1 MARSREAQVG
11 RWVILLGKLA
21 VVALA
26 LVGVA
31 YLAPISGLPS
41 ELGAGTTPTP
51 GAGPTATATAA
62 PTASPTPTAA
72 PETAAAAA
80 GTSELDR
87 ARIETLIHRNVN
99 DFRKQH
105 SLSPI
110 QDNEHLVR
118 IARGHSEEMAMQ
130 GYFAHESPAG
140 QTFEDRYRIA
150 GYHCRVPMGD
160 GYLTGGENLY
170 KMTIQGQ
177 TVSNGA
183 VARAA
188 VESWRQS
195 AGHRR
200 ALLRPQ
206 WDDMGIGVYV
216 ADSGAETT
224 IYVTQNFC

>member
-1 MARSREAQVG
+1 MKRSREEQIG
-11 RWVILLGKLA
+11 RWVIRLGKLG

-31 YLAPISGLPS
+31 YLAPSIGLPT
-41 ELGAGTTPTP
+41 ELGTGSTATPDAGPTATPT
-51 GAGPTATATAA
+51 AAPTATATA
-62 PTASPTPTAA
+62 TAA

-80 GTSELDR
+80 GTSDLDR

-110 QDNEHLVR
+110 QEDEHLVR
-118 IARGHSEEMAMQ
+118 IARGHSEEMGMQ
-130 GYFAHESPAG
+130 GYFAHESPSG
-140 QTFEDRYRIA
+140 QSFEDRYRIA
-150 GYHCRVPMGD
+150 GYHCRVPVAD
-160 GYLTGGENLY
+160 GHLLGGENLY
-170 KMTIQGQ
+170 QMTIQGQ

-188 VESWRQS
+188 VESWRGS

-216 ADSGAETT
+216 ADSGTETT